1 MGAALR
7 GVAAAVAPSMLDGK
21 LGQVTFR
28 IFSTLLFLN
37 TATTDFSGQFS
48 ASATWVRLYSLTSLL
63 VYMCGGSDSGWLN
76 GGGEC
81 GAARCFAEPRDLK
94 TATFDLLFEVKQL
107 GLNWTTRYI
116 LKFGL
121 NLRFT
126 ALYVLCVKL
135 LVSTIAQGIYS
146 LSVAPPYELLTEIP
160 TFFSVCNKSHDSCKI
175 KLQFGWKM
183 SLMSKKSEFSSQGCA
198 IVRQCGEMKANVL
211 GLGVLPRLT
220 HHQLLDR
227 DGAERST
234 AHHKQKNS
242 QPLLKKGWR
251 SPRF

>member
-1 MGAALR
+1 MCEVTSKYYSSGHLLSFCCI
-7 GVAAAVAPSMLDGK
+7 AV
-21 LGQVTFR
+21 
-28 IFSTLLFLN
+28 
-37 TATTDFSGQFS
+37 
-48 ASATWVRLYSLTSLL
+48 
-63 VYMCGGSDSGWLN
+63 
-76 GGGEC
+76 
-81 GAARCFAEPRDLK
+81 
-94 TATFDLLFEVKQL
+94 
-107 GLNWTTRYI
+107 WT
-116 LKFGL
+116 
-121 NLRFT
+121 
-126 ALYVLCVKL
+126 
-135 LVSTIAQGIYS
+135 
-146 LSVAPPYELLTEIP
+146 LTEIP

-251 SPRF
+251 SHRFWTLQSPPQPCQHHDFYFFKKWVFFVKE